1 MGNNDKQNTAI
12 GRKLYLLT
20 SDFPYGR
27 GEASFIMPELPRLMR
42 KFDVTIISNSLSDE
56 QTFFLD
62 KSVKIIHYNRRATLL
77 QKLWDSICY
86 FGSRDAWQELK
97 EIIGSR
103 EKIMRRFMESVLFF
117 EEARRFERFLKKNHI
132 IDEKEPAIVYSYWFT
147 YYCLTMTRLFGENPN
162 IKIVT
167 RTHRYDLYDDG
178 YLGGRQPFK
187 KQMDKKIDSVVFIA
201 EHGRRYYLDKYCDGV
216 CTGKYQLFR
225 LGVIPI
231 GKAEKETVGRIDQFL
246 LVSCSVI
253 IPRKRVDLIIEALS
267 QINDLNIKWV
277 HFGDGAN
284 YEKTMEY
291 AKQKLG
297 NLVNISYEFMGY
309 AETEQI
315 MDFYGKNTVN
325 AFITTT
331 ESEGCPVSVQEAMAY
346 GIPIIG
352 TDVAEIPYMI
362 KGNGILL
369 SADPEPEEVSRA
381 IRYLYGLPQEKTA
394 LMRENSYQMWK
405 ENFDG
410 TVNAGKFADF
420 LFHM

>member
-1 MGNNDKQNTAI
+1 MKPNLFLI
-12 GRKLYLLT
+12 T
-20 SDFPYGR
+20 SDFPFGK
-27 GEASFIMPELPRLMR
+27 GEASFIMPELPALKER
-42 KFDVTIISNSLSDE
+42 FDITVISNSLESV
-56 QTFFLD
+56 QTVFLD
-62 KSVKIIHYNRRATLL
+62 EDVQIVHYDRKASLPR
-77 QKLWDSICY
+77 KLWDSICY
-86 FGSRDAWQELK
+86 FSSRDAWQELK
-97 EIIGSR
+97 EIVCSR
-103 EKIMRRFMESVLFF
+103 KKIIRRFMESILFF
-117 EEARRFERFLKKNHI
+117 EEARRFERFLKKNHV

-201 EHGRRYYLDKYCDGV
+201 EHGRQYYLDKYCDGV

-225 LGVIPI
+225 LGVIPK
-231 GKAEKETVGRIDQFL
+231 GKDEKKNVDKFNQFL

-267 QINDLNIKWV
+267 QINDLNIKWI

-284 YEKTMEY
+284 YERTMEY
-291 AKQKLG
+291 AKQKLA
-297 NLVNISYEFMGY
+297 NLANISYEFMGY

-352 TDVAEIPYMI
+352 TNVAEIPYMI
-362 KGNGILL
+362 KENGILL
-369 SADPEPEEVSRA
+369 SADPSPEEVSSA
-381 IRYLYGLPQEKTA
+381 IRHLYGLPREEIV
-394 LMRENSYQMWK
+394 LMREKSYQLWK

>member
-1 MGNNDKQNTAI
+1 MKPNLFLI
-12 GRKLYLLT
+12 T
-20 SDFPYGR
+20 SDFPFGK
-27 GEASFIMPELPRLMR
+27 GEASFIVPELPALKER
-42 KFDVTIISNSLSDE
+42 FDITVISNSLESV
-56 QTFFLD
+56 QTVFLD
-62 KSVKIIHYNRRATLL
+62 EDVQIVHYDRKASLPM
-77 QKLWDSICY
+77 KLWDSICY

-97 EIIGSR
+97 EIVCSR
-103 EKIMRRFMESVLFF
+103 KKIIRRFMESILFF

-132 IDEKEPAIVYSYWFT
+132 IDEKEPAIVYNYWFT

-167 RTHRYDLYDDG
+167 RAHRYDLYDDG

-187 KQMDKKIDSVVFIA
+187 EQMDKKIDSVVFIA
-201 EHGRRYYLDKYCDGV
+201 EHGRQYYLDKYCEGV

-231 GKAEKETVGRIDQFL
+231 GKVEKETVGKTDQFL

-277 HFGDGAN
+277 HFGDGAY
-284 YEKTMEY
+284 YEKTKEY

-315 MDFYGKNTVN
+315 MDFYGKNAVN

-346 GIPIIG
+346 RIPIIG

-362 KGNGILL
+362 KGNGVLL
-369 SADPEPEEVSRA
+369 SADPKPEEVSSA
-381 IRYLYGLPQEKTA
+381 IRHLYGLPQKEIA
-394 LMRENSYQMWK
+394 LMREKSYQLWK

>member
-1 MGNNDKQNTAI
+1 M
-12 GRKLYLLT
+12 RKRLYLVT
-20 SDFPYGR
+20 SDFPFGR
-27 GEASFIMPELPRLMR
+27 GEASFIIPELPALKE
-42 KFDVTIISNSLSDE
+42 KFDITVISNSLESEQSVYLDE
-56 QTFFLD
+56 NIRI
-62 KSVKIIHYNRRATLL
+62 VHYSRKASLL
-77 QKLWDSICY
+77 WKLWDSICY

-132 IDEKEPAIVYSYWFT
+132 INEKEPAIVYNYWFT
-147 YYCLTMTRLFGENPN
+147 YYCLTMTRLFGGNPN

-167 RTHRYDLYDDG
+167 RAHRYDLYDDG

-187 KQMDKKIDSVVFIA
+187 GQMDKKIDSIVFIA
-201 EHGRRYYLDKYCDGV
+201 EHGRQYYLDKYCQGV
-216 CTGKYQLFR
+216 CTDKYQLFR
-225 LGVIPI
+225 LGVIPK
-231 GKAEKETVGRIDQFL
+231 GKVEKKNTDKFNQFL

-267 QINDLNIKWV
+267 RINDLNIKWV
-277 HFGDGAN
+277 HFGDGAD
-284 YEKTMEY
+284 YESTMEY
-291 AKQKLG
+291 AKQKLR
-297 NLVNISYEFMGY
+297 NLANISYEFMGY

-362 KGNGILL
+362 KENGILL

-381 IRYLYGLPQEKTA
+381 IRHLYGLPHEEIA
-394 LMRENSYQMWK
+394 LMREKSYQLWK